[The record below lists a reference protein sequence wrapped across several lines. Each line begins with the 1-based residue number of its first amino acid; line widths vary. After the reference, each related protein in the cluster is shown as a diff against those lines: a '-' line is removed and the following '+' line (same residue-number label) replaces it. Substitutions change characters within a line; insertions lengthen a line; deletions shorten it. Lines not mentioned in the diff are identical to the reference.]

1 MNLKIIRVTE
11 DEAEIEFLDQGHT
24 FLNILKYSLLQDP
37 HVETATYDIKHPMI
51 STPIFYIKTDSAD
64 PLKALRDASLRLKD
78 EFETLLGLIRVQSE
92 GFA

>member
-51 STPIFYIKTDSAD
+51 STPIFHIKTDSAD